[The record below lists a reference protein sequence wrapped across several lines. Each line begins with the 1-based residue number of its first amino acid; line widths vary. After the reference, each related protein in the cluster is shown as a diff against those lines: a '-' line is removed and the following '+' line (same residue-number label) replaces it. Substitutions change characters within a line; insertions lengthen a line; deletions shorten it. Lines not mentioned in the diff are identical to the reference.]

1 MNVISFKRIR
11 AFTSS
16 HRDVG
21 PSLKAWFT
29 TVKKSSWQN
38 LAEVK
43 QVYPTADIVAR
54 YTVFN
59 IKGNKYRIITRIVY
73 RSQTVFIV
81 AILTHAE
88 YDLGKWKD
96 E

>member
-1 MNVISFKRIR
+1 MHVISYKRIR
-11 AFTSS
+11 EFFSR
-16 HRDVG
+16 HRDAKS
-21 PSLKAWFT
+21 PLAAWFKI
-29 TVKKSSWQN
+29 VRKANWQN

-43 QVYPTADIVAR
+43 QVYPSADLVGR

-59 IKGNKYRIITRIVY
+59 IAGNKYRLIARIVY

-81 AILTHAE
+81 AIMTHEE
-88 YDLGKWKD
+88 YDLGKWK